1 MGVTIRTH
9 DGEKRVDL
17 TYSGVDRIRSWLVQA
32 YFKYLNH
39 ILQTE
44 LGGRTDY
51 SQEEYDT
58 ARETENEPL
67 LRECRYKQLFQLFH
81 PILERP
87 SLSFYGM
94 TIDIGLN
101 YTALR
106 KLAEENPSLLHAI
119 PGFIG
124 LYKFVN
130 HSDCEGYH
138 SRGDCVDIVEML
150 TLIKPH
156 IKDVFETEFK
166 DAEMVTSYEQLV
178 EDIRG
183 VFDEA
188 LEKQTYVEYR

>member
-1 MGVTIRTH
+1 MGVTIQTH
-9 DGEKRVDL
+9 DGEKSVDL

-44 LGGRTDY
+44 LGGRMDY

-58 ARETENEPL
+58 ARETENKPL
-67 LRECRYKQLFQLFH
+67 LRECRYKQLYQLFQ

-106 KLAEENPSLLHAI
+106 KLAEEKSTLLHAI

-138 SRGDCVDIVEML
+138 SRGDCLDIVEML
-150 TLIKPH
+150 ALIKPN
-156 IKDVFETEFK
+156 IKAVFETEFK
-166 DAEMVTSYEQLV
+166 DAETVTCYEELV
-178 EDIRG
+178 ENLRE

-188 LEKQTYVEYR
+188 IAKQTYVEYR